1 MMLNNRTFRSAAGH
15 RRPPIARGAMLACL
29 LALGACSDGEE
40 APAAPPA
47 IPVDVVTVQ
56 TGSVGYIFLLR
67 GILFQVSFSVLRY
80 L

>member
-40 APAAPPA
+40 A
-47 IPVDVVTVQ
+47 
-56 TGSVGYIFLLR
+56 R
-67 GILFQVSFSVLRY
+67 
-80 L
+80 

>member
-15 RRPPIARGAMLACL
+15 RRPPISRGAMLAGL

-47 IPVDVVTVQ
+47 IPVVQ
-56 TGSVGYIFLLR
+56 LVASRYRVSLL
-67 GILFQVSFSVLRY
+67 
-80 L
+80 